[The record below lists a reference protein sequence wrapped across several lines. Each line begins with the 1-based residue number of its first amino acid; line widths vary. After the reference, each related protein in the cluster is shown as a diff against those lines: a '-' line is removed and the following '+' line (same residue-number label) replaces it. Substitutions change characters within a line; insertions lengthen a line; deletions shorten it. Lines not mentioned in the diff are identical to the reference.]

1 MPPDKNP
8 HDELVTWLVI
18 AALAIGAA
26 VMWWWD
32 NHLPQ
37 AVVGVLNP
45 VVILVPSWLMAR
57 WKRAWYAWLAFWVL
71 AGLYAVSAV
80 VWLTGGW
87 YPGSGLAVAGGVA
100 VLGVFAVLI
109 KMPRRQPPAVP
120 ETRHVVHHHV
130 LHGPGRQA
138 TEIPA
143 AAWTATVTG
152 STPRAFTRIRK
163 AITGPAGDATTEGK

>member
-1 MPPDKNP
+1 MPPSRKP

-18 AALAIGAA
+18 AALAVGAA

-32 NHLPQ
+32 NHLPG
-37 AVVGVLNP
+37 AVVAVLNP
-45 VVILVPSWLMAR
+45 AVILVPSWLMAR

-80 VWLTGGW
+80 VWLTAGW
-87 YPGSGLAVAGGVA
+87 DPGSGLAAAGGAA
-100 VLGVFAVLI
+100 VLGVFAALI

-130 LHGPGRQA
+130 LHGPRGQA
-138 TEIPA
+138 VELPA
-143 AAWTATVTG
+143 SPWTAAVTG
-152 STPRAFTRIRK
+152 SDEPARQEVRQVPRTRRG
-163 AITGPAGDATTEGK
+163 AITEGK